1 MRFPNA
7 FNGVK
12 KIYTAEILAVI
23 AAAAL
28 LIVALLGFGLKDI
41 DVENIDAAQAGSVG
55 GILILTLAA
64 GVISIVSLIMMIVG
78 LNQAKLDEPAFR
90 TALIL
95 SVVSLVLAVVGT
107 FVESSNEVAGSFISV
122 ATSVLSLAS
131 TIFVVKGIINL
142 AEQLTRG
149 DMVERGN
156 TLIKIIIGV
165 NIIGIVTGL
174 IGAIIKVEENSTMV
188 VILSLVS
195 TIASIAALVIYLVY
209 LSHAKKMLQE

>member
-107 FVESSNEVAGSFISV
+107 FVESSNEMAGSFISV

-131 TIFVVKGIINL
+131 TIFIVKGIINL

-174 IGAIIKVEENSTMV
+174 IGAIIKVEENSTIA

-195 TIASIAALVIYLVY
+195 AIASIAALVIYLVY

>member
-7 FNGVK
+7 YNGVK

-107 FVESSNEVAGSFISV
+107 FIESSNEVAGSFISI

-131 TIFVVKGIINL
+131 TIFIVKGIINL

-174 IGAIIKVEENSTMV
+174 IGAIIKVEENSTIAL
-188 VILSLVS
+188 ILSLVS

>member
-1 MRFPNA
+1 
-7 FNGVK
+7 
-12 KIYTAEILAVI
+12 
-23 AAAAL
+23 
-28 LIVALLGFGLKDI
+28 
-41 DVENIDAAQAGSVG
+41 
-55 GILILTLAA
+55 
-64 GVISIVSLIMMIVG
+64 MMIVG

-107 FVESSNEVAGSFISV
+107 FVESSNEMAGSFISV

-131 TIFVVKGIINL
+131 TIFIVKGIINL

-174 IGAIIKVEENSTMV
+174 IGAIIKVEENSTIA

-195 TIASIAALVIYLVY
+195 AIASIAALVIYLVY